1 MGDTGTGARMRRAG
15 RSVFSASQR
24 AGRVS
29 VAAASGAGRFV
40 HRLTG
45 ASGASRTG
53 FATLLELTAAGGIGD
68 AFVTIALA
76 GSLFFSTSVE
86 QARGRAA
93 FALLITIAPYA
104 ILAPFIGP
112 LLDRVKQGNKF
123 ILMGTLLARGLLCW
137 GMSGAV
143 EYNSTL
149 TLLPAAFGVL
159 VLQKAYVVTRAAVT
173 PRLLPREITLVSANA
188 RSNMAS
194 LIATSTGAAVAL
206 GVDKVM
212 GGGGTGAAWVL
223 RVGTVIYLAA
233 MALAIRLPDTVDVP
247 RPGPEPGQQTS
258 EGSGQA
264 NGHGTGPATADGWQG
279 SGASTGT
286 PGGAGS
292 DAFGGAGE
300 FGPGGTIRG
309 TIPGAALPRVGFPGD
324 GQAGA
329 AFPGG
334 GFRDNAS
341 NAPGTGRPQAK
352 RRPFAP
358 PHVGPVVAEAMRA
371 NASIRIFY
379 GFMLFFLVFVLRSE
393 RFGHISDAIA
403 LGGLAVAVAA
413 GGMLGTAIGSALR
426 SRAPQ
431 VMMFIV
437 LGLATLAS
445 TAGAVLFSLWSVLA
459 VALAAAIAQ
468 TLVKVALD
476 SILQR
481 EIPEETRSSAFAFSE
496 TLHQLAL
503 VGGGLIGLLLS
514 LTDSGFA
521 GLTVAAAGLLLAMV
535 WLLIGRRRRIL
546 RARLAATSPAR

>member
-1 MGDTGTGARMRRAG
+1 MGDTGTGQRVRRAG
-15 RSVFSASQR
+15 RSVFVASQR

-29 VAAASGAGRFV
+29 AAAAGGAGRFV

-86 QARGRAA
+86 EARGRAA
-93 FALLITIAPYA
+93 VALLITIAPYA
-104 ILAPFIGP
+104 ILAPLIGP

-137 GMSGAV
+137 GMSLSV
-143 EYNSTL
+143 EYKDTL

-173 PRLLPREITLVSANA
+173 PRLLPREITLVSANG
-188 RSNMAS
+188 RSNLSA
-194 LIATSTGAAVAL
+194 LIATSIGAAVAL
-206 GVDKVM
+206 GIDKIM
-212 GGGGTGAAWVL
+212 GGGGQGAAWVL

-233 MALAIRLPDTVDVP
+233 MVLAYRLPETVDVP
-247 RPGPEPGQQTS
+247 GGSAEPGQ
-258 EGSGQA
+258 A
-264 NGHGTGPATADGWQG
+264 A
-279 SGASTGT
+279 
-286 PGGAGS
+286 S
-292 DAFGGAGE
+292 DATDHRDGHAAGPVTAGRWPADAAAASAAGG

-309 TIPGAALPRVGFPGD
+309 TTPGTRFPGD
-324 GQAGA
+324 DGLDGNVGHAQSAGA
-329 AFPGG
+329 
-334 GFRDNAS
+334 
-341 NAPGTGRPQAK
+341 PQV
-352 RRPFAP
+352 RRKPFAI

-371 NASIRIFY
+371 NASIRAFY
-379 GFMLFFLVFVLRSE
+379 GFLLFFLAFILRSE
-393 RFGHISDAIA
+393 HFGHISDTIA
-403 LGGLAVAVAA
+403 LGGLAIAVAA

-431 VMMFIV
+431 VMMFTV
-437 LGLATLAS
+437 LALATAAS
-445 TAGAVLFSLWSVLA
+445 TACAILFSLWSVLA
-459 VALAAAIAQ
+459 VALAAAIAS
-468 TLVKVALD
+468 TLVKVGLD
-476 SILQR
+476 SVLQR

-514 LTDSGFA
+514 LTGSGFA
-521 GLTVAAAGLLLAMV
+521 GLTVAAAGLLCALI

-546 RARLAATSPAR
+546 RARPAAASPAR

>member
-1 MGDTGTGARMRRAG
+1 MGDTGTGARVRRAG
-15 RSVFSASQR
+15 RSVYSASQR
-24 AGRVS
+24 AGRAGA
-29 VAAASGAGRFV
+29 AAASGAGRFV
-40 HRLTG
+40 HRLSG

-76 GSLFFSTSVE
+76 GSLFFGTSVE
-86 QARGRAA
+86 EARGRAA

-104 ILAPFIGP
+104 ILAPLIGP

-123 ILMGTLLARGLLCW
+123 ILAGTLLARGLLCW

-143 EYNSTL
+143 KDTL

-173 PRLLPREITLVSANA
+173 PRLLPRELTLVSANA
-188 RSNMAS
+188 RSNLAS

-206 GVDKVM
+206 GVDKIM
-212 GGGGTGAAWVL
+212 GGDGHGAAWVL

-233 MALAIRLPDTVDVP
+233 MALAFRLPDTVDVP
-247 RPGPEPGQQTS
+247 GSTRPGNK
-258 EGSGQA
+258 A
-264 NGHGTGPATADGWQG
+264 
-279 SGASTGT
+279 
-286 PGGAGS
+286 S
-292 DAFGGAGE
+292 DAASQPSGRSAAEVTTQRLAAGTAAGA

-309 TIPGAALPRVGFPGD
+309 TTPGTAFPGD
-324 GQAGA
+324 GSGLSDNPRRAPSA
-329 AFPGG
+329 A
-334 GFRDNAS
+334 
-341 NAPGTGRPQAK
+341 RPQA
-352 RRPFAP
+352 RRKFAA

-371 NASIRIFY
+371 NASIRVFY
-379 GFMLFFLVFVLRSE
+379 GFMLFFLAFILRSE
-393 RFGHISDAIA
+393 RFGHISDTVA

-431 VMMFIV
+431 VMIYTV
-437 LGLATLAS
+437 LGLATVAS
-445 TAGAVLFSLWSVLA
+445 TACAILFSLWSVLA

-481 EIPEETRSSAFAFSE
+481 EIAAETRSSAFAFSE

-514 LTDSGFA
+514 LTGSGLA
-521 GLTVAAAGLLLAMV
+521 GLTAAAAGLLCALT

-546 RARLAATSPAR
+546 RARPAAASPAR